1 MKFTP
6 TSYQLMN
13 VIDGHIL
20 SDAGWTLA
28 DPDTQSP
35 SLVRAIYETKQFT
48 PREDLDGI
56 YRYANWLPISRVLK
70 KSCAPVTY
78 KSKGLAEHLGLDN
91 LYITFSG
98 YNPKIGATME
108 TCSFKETEA
117 FSVCGRL
124 PKNSDKVLVVQSAG
138 NTARAFAQVC
148 SDNNIPIVICVP
160 ADNFRDLWFRS
171 KLNSCVK
178 MIATPS
184 GSDYFDA
191 IALGD
196 KICQSPRYFAEGGAK
211 NVARRDGMG
220 TTLLSA
226 VECIGRIPDAYFQAV
241 GSGTGAI
248 AAWENNL
255 RLIEDGRF
263 GTHKMK
269 LFVSQNIP
277 FTIMYDS
284 WKAHQRQLLDLTPE
298 QSRRDAEVILA
309 KVLSNRKPPYSIAGG
324 LFDALEDTGGDFF
337 KVTNDEI
344 VRWILMYRNLE
355 GYDIFPAAATAVAS
369 LAQAVEN
376 GQVKK
381 EDVIMVNVTGGGSLA
396 AQSRG
401 YYVKEPDLVISPDL
415 PAAEIIAQVDA
426 LFEKPARKRRMLA
439 KESKSE

>member
-6 TSYQLMN
+6 TKYQLMN
-13 VIDGHIL
+13 VVDGHML
-20 SDAGWTLA
+20 GDSGWTLA
-28 DPDTQSP
+28 DPETPSP
-35 SLVRAIYETKQFT
+35 SLVRAIYETKKFT

-56 YRYANWLPISRVLK
+56 YRYANWMPINHVLK

-78 KSKGLAEHLGLDN
+78 KSKGLAHHFGLDN

-98 YNPKIGATME
+98 YNPKIGAKMS

-117 FSVCGRL
+117 FSVCARL
-124 PKNSDKVLVVQSAG
+124 PKDCKQTLVVQSAG

-196 KICQSPRYFAEGGAK
+196 KICQSPKYFAEGGAK

-220 TTLLSA
+220 TTVLSA
-226 VECIGRIPDAYFQAV
+226 VEVIGRIPDAYFQAV

-263 GTHKMK
+263 GNHKMK
-269 LFVSQNIP
+269 LFVSQNTP
-277 FTIMYDS
+277 FTLMYDT
-284 WKAHQRQLLDLTPE
+284 WKAQQRQLVDYTPE

-309 KVLSNRKPPYSIAGG
+309 KVLSNRKPPYSLAGG
-324 LFDALEDTGGDFF
+324 LFDALMDTGGDFF
-337 KVTNDEI
+337 KVTNDDI
-344 VRWILMYRNLE
+344 VRWMLMFRNLE
-355 GYDIFPAAATAVAS
+355 GFDIFPAAATAVAS
-369 LAQAVEN
+369 LAQAVES

-381 EDVIMVNVTGGGSLA
+381 EDVIMINVTGGGSLG
-396 AQSRG
+396 AQSKG
-401 YYVKEPDLVISPDL
+401 YFVKEPDMIIDPSL
-415 PAAEIIAQVDA
+415 PAEEIIKKVDS
-426 LFEKPARKRRMLA
+426 LF
-439 KESKSE
+439 

>member
-381 EDVIMVNVTGGGSLA
+381 DDVIMVNVTGGGSLA

-426 LFEKPARKRRMLA
+426 LFEKPARKRRRLA